1 MEVVK
6 MKRSPFHSIIFLVG
20 LLFIVS
26 VSCNFGNRQIEPTAP
41 QQPDIE
47 FPSSATTESLS
58 TEQPPTETPLPTEIE
73 PEPTDIPTLE
83 PTSLPQEPEP
93 CQDDVCTLNG
103 SFLLARPIAPS
114 GRNTIDPSYRYG
126 DYRQSTRDT
135 HRGVDFLNSTG
146 TPVLAAAAGQVVVA
160 GDDLNTPYGPRLD
173 FYGNLIVVEHN
184 LAGISETLYTLYA
197 HLSEVLVEVGDPVEI
212 GQEIGLVGM
221 SGGVPGSTLHFE
233 VRLGENA
240 YQAARNPELWLEPII
255 GGNDKPSGTLAGSVL
270 DEDGEY
276 QDVDNIVIEQL
287 AGPGLPALDQF
298 YMRTYERSDLIGLS
312 PWEESFAISELPP
325 GSYQITFMLNGLQQ
339 RVVEVLPG
347 MLTMV
352 DFQIE

>member
-1 MEVVK
+1 

-26 VSCNFGNRQIEPTAP
+26 VSCNFGNRQLEPTAP

-47 FPSSATTESLS
+47 SPSSATTESLS

-184 LAGISETLYTLYA
+184 LAGISETLYTLY
-197 HLSEVLVEVGDPVEI
+197 
-212 GQEIGLVGM
+212 
-221 SGGVPGSTLHFE
+221 GVPGSTLHFE